1 MNQLCSYIE
10 PYSWY
15 LDKYLYIL
23 YILLDRKYTSGL
35 KKYSTLREELL
46 LNTDQH
52 LADIHDIKNV
62 YI

>member
-1 MNQLCSYIE
+1 MNQLSYIE

-52 LADIHDIKNV
+52 LAGIHDIKNL